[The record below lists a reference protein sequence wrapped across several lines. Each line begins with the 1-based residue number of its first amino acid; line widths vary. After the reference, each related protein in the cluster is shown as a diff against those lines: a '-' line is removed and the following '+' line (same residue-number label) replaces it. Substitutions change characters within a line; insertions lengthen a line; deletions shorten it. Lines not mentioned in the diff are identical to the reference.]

1 MVQGRLVDVTLASF
15 APHILSYYTLGLYF
29 NNINANSIIKAD
41 LCAFLYFV
49 GIQVELWNT
58 LTWSS
63 AACALGCS
71 SISVR
76 MQQNPESYIQIP
88 ILVKEEGYQEGAH
101 NLFLFILFHVL
112 DHY

>member
-1 MVQGRLVDVTLASF
+1 MQIQLLNQIFVHSYILLVF
-15 APHILSYYTLGLYF
+15 
-29 NNINANSIIKAD
+29 K
-41 LCAFLYFV
+41 
-49 GIQVELWNT
+49 WNT

-63 AACALGCS
+63 TACALGCS

-76 MQQNPESYIQIP
+76 MQKNPKTYIQIP

-112 DHY
+112 DHYSPPQETNCKKRNGTKK

>member
-1 MVQGRLVDVTLASF
+1 MQIQLLKQIFV
-15 APHILSYYTLGLYF
+15 LSYILLVF
-29 NNINANSIIKAD
+29 K
-41 LCAFLYFV
+41 
-49 GIQVELWNT
+49 WNT

-63 AACALGCS
+63 TACALGCS

-88 ILVKEEGYQEGAH
+88 IMVKEEGYQEGAH

-112 DHY
+112 DHYLPQQETNCKKAMVQKNNL

>member
-1 MVQGRLVDVTLASF
+1 MQIQLLKQVFVFS
-15 APHILSYYTLGLYF
+15 HIL
-29 NNINANSIIKAD
+29 
-41 LCAFLYFV
+41 FV
-49 GIQVELWNT
+49 SKWNT

-63 AACALGCS
+63 VVCALGCP

-76 MQQNPESYIQIP
+76 MQKNAESYIQIP

-112 DHY
+112 DHYSPPQETNCKKRNGTKK